1 MMKIY
6 QALSIV
12 TPAGQQIAKGIK
24 TLEIRSWLPPQLPLK
39 DLLIVENQNYLS
51 EDGDEEPG
59 IAVALVDIE
68 SVHDWREDEVEAAT
82 ASYWATGYYAWVI
95 SNVRPLTQPIDV
107 MAKRKIYQI
116 NLQQLEI

>member
-1 MMKIY
+1 MMKTY

-12 TPAGQQIAKGIK
+12 TPAGQRIAKGIK
-24 TLEIRSWLPPQLPLK
+24 TLEIRSWRPAQLPLK
-39 DLLIVENQNYLS
+39 NLLIVENQNYLS
-51 EDGDEEPG
+51 EDGNEEPG

-82 ASYWATGYYAWVI
+82 ASYWAAGYYAWVI
-95 SNVRPLTQPIDV
+95 GNVRPLKQPIEV